1 MRMPP
6 TVTKL
11 SKLERLRVEGW
22 YLPRGLGNMKALREV
37 SWAVLEVDDVQVVR
51 EIGELQQL
59 QGLDITI
66 NNGDKEEEGLEEEFL
81 HALASCLGKTYA
93 LRTLEL
99 RSSSDSSNVME
110 FLLHVSSPPP
120 LLRRLGVT
128 GSISRVP
135 DWFSSLKHLAMF
147 SVWRAKLAA
156 DHLLDSLC
164 ELPNLQSLQLGP
176 ESCRDQELIA
186 RTRHRFPVLRILD
199 LFIEDYPQVV
209 EFEQGSMPKL
219 ETLLLTFYSGEMSIV
234 GVDNLKNLKEV
245 KLSGIKGNPSLK
257 RALQQLEE
265 NEKRTNKSN
274 QIKVVVE
281 YQ

>member
-1 MRMPP
+1 
-6 TVTKL
+6 
-11 SKLERLRVEGW
+11 
-22 YLPRGLGNMKALREV
+22 MKALREV
-37 SWAVLEVDDVQVVR
+37 SWAVLEGDDVQVVR

-59 QGLDITI
+59 QVLHIELRS
-66 NNGDKEEEGLEEEFL
+66 EEEVKEEFL
-81 HALASCLGKTYA
+81 HVLASCLGKTYA

-120 LLRRLGVT
+120 LLRRLGVA

-135 DWFSSLKHLAMF
+135 DWFSSLKHLATF

-176 ESCRDQELIA
+176 QSCRDQELIA

-209 EFEQGSMPKL
+209 KFEQGSMPKL
-219 ETLLLTFYSGEMSIV
+219 ETLLSYFHSGEMSIV
-234 GVDNLKNLKEV
+234 GIDNLKSLKEV
-245 KLSGIKGNPSLK
+245 KLRGLEANQSLK
-257 RALQQLEE
+257 RALQQLQEE
-265 NEKRTNKSN
+265 NEKRTKSK

-281 YQ
+281 YM